1 MPRILLADDHHIL
14 RQGVKA
20 LLDPPEFEVV
30 GEASDGRQAV
40 ELARN
45 LRPDLALLDLA
56 MPCLNGLDAARQI
69 RHASPTSRTALLTFH
84 TEDQY
89 VLEALRAG
97 VRGYIVKT
105 QAAADLVQ
113 AIRDVCRGLIYLSS
127 AVSQTIVEAYLTRR
141 EVPDDPLT
149 LREREV
155 LQLIAE
161 GKTMRE
167 TAGLLAL
174 SVKTAQTHRSHIVEK
189 LGIHDTAGLVRY
201 AIRHGVIEA

>member
-1 MPRILLADDHHIL
+1 MPRILLADDHHIF

-69 RHASPTSRTALLTFH
+69 HHASPMSRTALLTFH
-84 TEDQY
+84 TEDEY

-113 AIRDVCRGLIYLSS
+113 AIRDVCRGRIYLSS
-127 AVSQTIVEAYLTRR
+127 EVSQTIVEAYLTKR

-155 LQLIAE
+155 LQLVAE
-161 GKTMRE
+161 GNTMRE
-167 TAGLLAL
+167 TAHLLGL
-174 SVKTAQTHRSHIVEK
+174 SVKTAQSHRSHIVEK

-201 AIRHGVIEA
+201 AIRHRLIEA

>member
-1 MPRILLADDHHIL
+1 MPRILLADDHHIF

-69 RHASPTSRTALLTFH
+69 HHASPMSRTALLTFH
-84 TEDQY
+84 TEDHY

-105 QAAADLVQ
+105 EAATELEQ
-113 AIRDVCRGLIYLSS
+113 AIRDICHGRVYLSS
-127 AVSQTIVEAYLTRR
+127 AVSQTIVEAFLTNR
-141 EVPDDPLT
+141 ELPDDPLT

-161 GKTMRE
+161 GNTMGE
-167 TAGLLAL
+167 TARHLGL
-174 SVKTAQTHRSHIVEK
+174 SVKTAQSHRSHIVEK

-201 AIRHGVIEA
+201 AIRHGLIEA